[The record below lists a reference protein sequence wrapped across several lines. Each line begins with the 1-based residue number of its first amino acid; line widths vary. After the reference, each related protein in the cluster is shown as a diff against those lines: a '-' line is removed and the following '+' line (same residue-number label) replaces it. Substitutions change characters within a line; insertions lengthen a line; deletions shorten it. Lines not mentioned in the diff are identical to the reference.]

1 MAYNGGMNPKKVVR
15 KIVPKQGVRLAEESY
30 RRSRLLLTKAR
41 YRFPARDL
49 RIIAV
54 TGTNG
59 KTTTCLFINAMLKQ
73 AGYKTAMLTTAVYEM
88 AGKATPNHN
97 HRTVPVTSELFAFF
111 REAKQRKVDYVIM
124 EATSQALHQHKLRGI
139 PVEVAVMTNLTQDH
153 LDYHG
158 TMHDYAAAK
167 SRLFNQYMNP
177 NYCVLNRDDE
187 WFEYFKKRAVGV
199 LSTYG
204 AKQGSSVRIER
215 VTHTADGSRFML
227 SLEDE
232 RTPVIIHLP
241 GQFNVY
247 NAAAAA
253 TVGEWLGLKPA
264 TIAAGL
270 ASLTTAPGRM
280 EIVDAGQPFT
290 VVVDYAHAPDAL
302 QNALQA
308 LRAGT
313 PGKLMIV
320 FGATGDRD
328 KTKRPIMGQVAARYA
343 DKIFLTDDETYTEN
357 PATIRRAVYAGIKKV
372 EATAKTEE
380 IADRKQAIRAAFA
393 AAKKGDTVL
402 LAGIGHQNSRR
413 MGGEDLPWDERQVA
427 RELLRE
433 QKTPKR
439 VARTRKNRAS

>member
-1 MAYNGGMNPKKVVR
+1 MNPKKVVR
-15 KIVPKQGVRLAEESY
+15 KVIPKQGVRLAEEGY
-30 RRSRLLLTKAR
+30 RRGRLLLTKAR

-59 KTTTCLFINAMLKQ
+59 KTTTALFINAMLKQ

-88 AGKATPNHN
+88 AGEARPNHN

-111 REAKQRKVDYVIM
+111 REAKQHAVDYVIM

-153 LDYHG
+153 LDYHR
-158 TMHDYAAAK
+158 TMHQYAAAK
-167 SRLFNQYMNP
+167 ARLFNQYMNP

-187 WFEYFKKRAVGV
+187 WFEYFKRRCVGV

-204 AKQGSSVRIER
+204 EKEGSSVRIQQ
-215 VTHTADGSRFML
+215 VTYTADGSMFML

-232 RTPVIIHLP
+232 RTPITIHVP
-241 GQFNVY
+241 GHFNVY

-253 TVGEWLGLKPA
+253 AVGEWLGLKPA
-264 TIAAGL
+264 TIASGL
-270 ASLTTAPGRM
+270 ASLAVVPGRM
-280 EIVDAGQPFT
+280 EIIDTGQPFT

-313 PGKLMIV
+313 KGKLMVV

-328 KTKRPIMGQVAARYA
+328 TTKRPIMGKIAATHA
-343 DKIFLTDDETYTEN
+343 DKIFITDDETYTED
-357 PATIRRAVYAGIKKV
+357 PAAIRAAVYAGVKKAKAAARTEV
-372 EATAKTEE
+372 IGDREA
-380 IADRKQAIRAAFA
+380 AIQAAFA
-393 AAKKGDTVL
+393 QAKKGDTVL
-402 LAGIGHQNSRR
+402 LAGIGHQNSRT
-413 MGGEDLPWDERQVA
+413 MGTVQEPWDEREVA
-427 RELLRE
+427 RRLLRKYSSK
-433 QKTPKR
+433 QP
-439 VARTRKNRAS
+439 ARSSKK

>member
-1 MAYNGGMNPKKVVR
+1 MNPKKVVR
-15 KIVPKQGVRLAEESY
+15 KVIPKQGVRFAEESY
-30 RRSRLLLTKAR
+30 RRSRLLLTQAR

-88 AGKATPNHN
+88 AGTAKPNHN

-111 REAKQRKVDYVIM
+111 REAKRQKVDYVIM

-139 PVEVAVMTNLTQDH
+139 PIEIAVMTNLSQDH

-158 TMHDYAAAK
+158 TMHQYAAAK
-167 SRLFNQYMNP
+167 ARLFNQYMNP

-187 WFEYFKKRAVGV
+187 WFEYFKRRCVGV

-204 AKQGSSVRIER
+204 AKQGSSVRIQH
-215 VTHTADGSRFML
+215 VTHTADGSRFIL

-232 RTPVIIHLP
+232 RTPVVIHLP
-241 GQFNVY
+241 GHFNVS

-253 TVGEWLGLKPA
+253 AVGEWLGLKPA

-270 ASLTTAPGRM
+270 ASLTAAPGRM
-280 EIVDAGQPFT
+280 EIIDAGQPFT

-313 PGKLMIV
+313 SGKLMIV

-328 KTKRPIMGQVAARYA
+328 KTKRPIMGRMVAAHA
-343 DKIFLTDDETYTEN
+343 DKIFLTDDETYSED
-357 PATIRRAVYAGIKKV
+357 PATIRKAVYAGIKQAK
-372 EATAKTEE
+372 ATVKTEVVD
-380 IADRKQAIRAAFA
+380 DRKAAIRAAFA

-402 LAGIGHQNSRR
+402 LAGIGHQNSRV
-413 MGGEDLPWDERQVA
+413 MGDKEVPWDERDVA
-427 RELLRE
+427 RRLLRE
-433 QKTPKR
+433 RLKSQRIAK
-439 VARTRKNRAS
+439 